1 MAANVLNPI
10 LVISSESVVVV
21 SICMFLLAL
30 EPVGTIVVILVMVI
44 ASIFFQR
51 ILGGYSSGL
60 GRIRQNADG
69 LVIKKSQE
77 ALNGIKDVKVHG
89 KSEYFSSQFSLYNA
103 KSANASAIQYL
114 LKQVPRMYLE
124 TLGVLVFAILTVMVM
139 IRGEPSVQAFSALS
153 AFALAAFRILPSA
166 NRMLSSLNSLRYA
179 DAVIDTFYN
188 ELNSSEISERTDQP
202 KNGGRFQLPFDSK
215 ITIHNLGYQYPG
227 AKAKALQQISLT
239 INKGESIG
247 VVGKSGAGKST
258 LADAILG
265 LLRPQIGQILVDGV
279 PIHED
284 IEKWHQK
291 IGYVQQDI
299 FLLDDTILQNI
310 AFGVCEND
318 INPDRVDEVI
328 IEARLNEFVSTL
340 PHGLY
345 TKLGERG
352 VRLSGG
358 QKQRI
363 GIARALYRD
372 PTILIFDE
380 ATSALD
386 NETESE
392 IVSAI
397 QRLKGDKTIIVIAHR
412 LSTIE
417 HCDRTVELGNAQV
430 LKILSTNP

>member
-1 MAANVLNPI
+1 MHVPTSFRAGWYDCCDTCDGDRFYFFPKN
-10 LVISSESVVVV
+10 
-21 SICMFLLAL
+21 FGWLLIR
-30 EPVGTIVVILVMVI
+30 TWTD
-44 ASIFFQR
+44 
-51 ILGGYSSGL
+51 
-60 GRIRQNADG
+60 RQNADG

-247 VVGKSGAGKST
+247 VVGKVEQGK
-258 LADAILG
+258 
-265 LLRPQIGQILVDGV
+265 
-279 PIHED
+279 
-284 IEKWHQK
+284 
-291 IGYVQQDI
+291 
-299 FLLDDTILQNI
+299 
-310 AFGVCEND
+310 
-318 INPDRVDEVI
+318 
-328 IEARLNEFVSTL
+328 
-340 PHGLY
+340 
-345 TKLGERG
+345 
-352 VRLSGG
+352 
-358 QKQRI
+358 
-363 GIARALYRD
+363 AL
-372 PTILIFDE
+372 
-380 ATSALD
+380 
-386 NETESE
+386 
-392 IVSAI
+392 
-397 QRLKGDKTIIVIAHR
+397 
-412 LSTIE
+412 
-417 HCDRTVELGNAQV
+417 
-430 LKILSTNP
+430 